1 MGDVTNELLY
11 EVLKSMPGRL
21 DKLEAGQS
29 EIRQELV
36 SIRGHMIA
44 IQQDTHNIYGMLGR
58 HDDRLERIE
67 RRLELREL
75 AEGSQKPYD
84 PSPNDQNP

>member
-1 MGDVTNELLY
+1 MGDVTNELPY
-11 EVLKSMPGRL
+11 EILKSMQGRM

-29 EIRQELV
+29 EIRQELI

-44 IQQDTHNIYGMLGR
+44 IQQDTHNIYGILGR
-58 HDDRLERIE
+58 HHDRPERIE

-75 AEGSQKPYD
+75 AEGPQKPYD
-84 PSPNDQNP
+84 PSPSDQNP

>member
-11 EVLKSMPGRL
+11 EVLKSMQGRL

-29 EIRQELV
+29 EIRQELI

-75 AEGSQKPYD
+75 AQGPQKPYD
-84 PSPNDQNP
+84 PSPSDQNP

>member
-11 EVLKSMPGRL
+11 EVLKSMQGRL

-29 EIRQELV
+29 EIRQELI

-58 HDDRLERIE
+58 HDERIE

-75 AEGSQKPYD
+75 AEGPQKPYD